1 MTMSYVELHAC
12 SAFSF
17 LRGGSFPE
25 QLAETAAEMKMPA
38 MALLDGNGVY
48 GAQRFSVA
56 ARERKVRPIV
66 GCELSIDDG
75 SVLPVLVENRTG
87 YKNLCELL
95 TQAHLRSEKGKCA
108 VRWNELSQFA
118 KGLVALFGSEST
130 GCQPVASGSLPDAIS
145 PRARRF
151 VPGLRQP
158 AANNPEGFRGAPW
171 SAEDRVRFLIDTFGC
186 ENVFVEIQRHFI
198 RGEDRINRDLIDV
211 ARAYRLPLL
220 ATNGVKYAKRY
231 GREVLDVFTCIR
243 EHTHLDVAGKLLA
256 QNAERHLK
264 SDRQMRAIFPD
275 LPEAIENTSRLAERL
290 VFSLEH
296 LGYEFPEYPAPA
308 GHTMDSFLR
317 TIVWFGAQQRYAAIS
332 TKVKRQLEEELALI
346 TKLGFPGYFLIVW
359 DIVNF
364 CREHNIMV
372 QGRGSAANS
381 AVCYCLGITPVDPV
395 ENHLVFER
403 FLNESR
409 KGWPDIDLDLPSGDR
424 REAVIQE
431 IYRRYGKH
439 GAAMTAN
446 VITYRGRSAARE
458 IGKALNFAPSIIDR
472 FSHLFA
478 SGDFPHTLE
487 LESQIEQAGLPKDH
501 PRMPA
506 FIRLYRAIYGLPR
519 HLGQHSGG
527 MIICQNKLSSF
538 VPLENASMPGRV
550 VAQWDKDDC
559 EDLGIVKVD
568 LLGLG
573 MMSVMQDAFELCR
586 ERGRPLDLA
595 HIPTNDKQT
604 FEIMQKADTIGVFQ
618 IESRAQMATLP
629 RMKPECFYDVV
640 IEVAIIRP
648 GPIQGD
654 MVHPYLARRAGREP
668 PTYFDPR
675 LEPVLKRT
683 LGVPLFQEQMLKIA
697 MVMADFSGDEAEEL
711 RRALSFHR
719 SEERMNK
726 VCAKLRTAME
736 GKGVAPDKIEKVV
749 QSISSFALYGFPESH
764 AISFAILAYG
774 SAYLKVHRAPEFYA
788 SLLNNQ
794 PMGFYTP
801 ATIVK
806 DAQRHG
812 LKIKPICVSQSN
824 WRCTVVDH
832 NTVRLGFCIVNGLH
846 QEHAEELVRQ
856 RQSQQFDSLDD
867 FKRRVSLSKEELR
880 RLAELGGLNCL
891 AEHRRAAMWEVE
903 ETLHDDLLDRLGSA
917 RVSRANAS
925 PARTERVPPART
937 SLVSG
942 NNSGS
947 DFEQSAFR
955 RDAETN
961 TRDASATRKSPL
973 SPMTLPERVKA
984 DYETMNLTTGPHPM
998 KLLRESLPNIWRAID
1013 LVHARHGSIIQ
1024 IAGNVICRQRPG
1036 TAKGFVFISLEDE
1049 TGVSN
1054 AIVQPDLFERFR
1066 LVITEEAFLLIEGE
1080 VQNSDNVVLIK
1091 AREIK
1096 PLLHDQLVG
1105 SASHDFH

>member
-1 MTMSYVELHAC
+1 MPYIELHAS

-25 QLAETAAEMKMPA
+25 QLAEVAAELEMPA
-38 MALLDGNGVY
+38 LALCDRDGVY

-56 ARERKVRPIV
+56 AREHGIRPII
-66 GCELSIDDG
+66 GAELSMEDG
-75 SVLPVLVENRTG
+75 SILPVLVENRTG

-95 TQAHLRSEKGKCA
+95 TQAHLRSEKGKCP
-108 VRWNELSQFA
+108 VRWDELPEFA
-118 KGLVALFGSEST
+118 EGLVAFLGSARLQRAGFGILPKRTFLESRFT
-130 GCQPVASGSLPDAIS
+130 DQIEPKKSSGMQNPFASALQACAPQNAAD
-145 PRARRF
+145 RA
-151 VPGLRQP
+151 
-158 AANNPEGFRGAPW
+158 E
-171 SAEDRVRFLIDTFGC
+171 FLIHAFGR

-198 RGEDRINRDLIDV
+198 RGEERINRKVIDL
-211 ARAYRLPLL
+211 AHANRLPLI
-220 ATNGVKYAKRY
+220 ATNSVQYAKPY
-231 GREVLDVFTCIR
+231 GRKVLDVFTCIR
-243 EHTHLDVAGKLLA
+243 EHTHLDAAGKLLS

-264 SDRQMRAIFPD
+264 SDRQMRELFHD

-290 VFSLEH
+290 TFSLEN
-296 LGYEFPEYPAPA
+296 LGYKFPEYPVPA

-317 TIVWFGAQQRYAAIS
+317 TIVWFGAQQRYAAIRP
-332 TKVKRQLEEELALI
+332 KVKRQIEEELILI
-346 TKLGFPGYFLIVW
+346 TKLRFPGYFLIVW

-381 AVCYCLGITPVDPV
+381 AVCFCLGITPVDPV

-446 VITYRGRSAARE
+446 VISYRGRSAARE
-458 IGKALNFAPSIIDR
+458 IGKALNFSPSIIDR

-487 LESQIEQAGLPKDH
+487 LESQIEQAGLPKAH

-506 FIRLYRAIYGLPR
+506 FIRLYHAIYGLPR

-538 VPLENASMPGRV
+538 VPLENASMPSRV
-550 VAQWDKDDC
+550 VAQWDKNDC
-559 EDLGIVKVD
+559 EDLGIVKGD

-573 MMSVMQDAFELCR
+573 MMSVLQ
-586 ERGRPLDLA
+586 
-595 HIPTNDKQT
+595 
-604 FEIMQKADTIGVFQ
+604 
-618 IESRAQMATLP
+618 
-629 RMKPECFYDVV
+629 
-640 IEVAIIRP
+640 
-648 GPIQGD
+648 
-654 MVHPYLARRAGREP
+654 
-668 PTYFDPR
+668 
-675 LEPVLKRT
+675 RT

-697 MVMADFSGDEAEEL
+697 MVMADFSGEEAEEL

-726 VCAKLRTAME
+726 VCAKLRATME
-736 GKGVAPDKIEKVV
+736 RKGVPPDKIDKII

-774 SAYLKVHRAPEFYA
+774 SAYLKVHRAPEFYV

-812 LKIKPICVSQSN
+812 VKVKPVCVSQSD
-824 WRCTVVDH
+824 WRCTVLDD
-832 NTVRLGFCIVNGLH
+832 NTVRLGFCVVNGLR

-856 RQSQQFDSLDD
+856 RQERPFASLDD
-867 FKRRVSLSKEELR
+867 FKRRVPLSKDELR
-880 RLAELGGLNCL
+880 RLAEWGALNCF
-891 AEHRRAAMWEVE
+891 AKHRRAAMWDVE
-903 ETLHDDLLDRLGSA
+903 ETIHDDLLTSSRGVAVFGTSA
-917 RVSRANAS
+917 STTA
-925 PARTERVPPART
+925 PLAR
-937 SLVSG
+937 
-942 NNSGS
+942 
-947 DFEQSAFR
+947 
-955 RDAETN
+955 
-961 TRDASATRKSPL
+961 
-973 SPMTLPERVKA
+973 MTLPERVKA

-998 KLLRESLPNIWRAID
+998 KLLRETFPNIWRAID

-1054 AIVQPDLFERFR
+1054 AIVEPDLFERFR
-1066 LVITEEAFLLIEGE
+1066 LVITEEAFLLVEGE

-1091 AREIK
+1091 AQEIRA
-1096 PLLHDQLVG
+1096 LAHEQLIG
-1105 SASHDFH
+1105 SESHDFH